1 MGQHAHL
8 YRTARWQR
16 IRKAQL
22 DREPL
27 CRYCQQ
33 MGRITAATVC
43 DHITPHKGD
52 AVAFHAGPFQSLC
65 KPCHDGAKKQLEMRG
80 SLRGSGTDG
89 LPLDPRHHW
98 HEG

>member
-22 DREPL
+22 AREPL

-33 MGRITAATVC
+33 MGRVVAATIC

-52 AVAFHAGPFQSLC
+52 VAAFYAGPFQSLC
-65 KPCHDGAKKQLEMRG
+65 KPCHDGAKQQLERSG
-80 SLRGSGTDG
+80 VLRGCDT
-89 LPLDPRHHW
+89 
-98 HEG
+98 EGNPVGRADW